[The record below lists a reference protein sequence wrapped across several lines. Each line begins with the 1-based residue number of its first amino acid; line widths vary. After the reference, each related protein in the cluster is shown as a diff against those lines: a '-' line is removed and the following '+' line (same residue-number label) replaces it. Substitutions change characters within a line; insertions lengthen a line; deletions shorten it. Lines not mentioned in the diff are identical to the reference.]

1 MNKAIV
7 LPSQRLVV
15 SGIPWGSVGGHSGN
29 ITPLNADAG
38 LRVLK
43 SDLLPLA
50 RALIEIYEGI
60 VEEEERRQARRMDEP
75 AKKALKGC

>member
-15 SGIPWGSVGGHSGN
+15 SGIPWGSVGGH
-29 ITPLNADAG
+29 ITHVNADTG
-38 LRVLK
+38 LCVHK

-60 VEEEERRQARRMDEP
+60 EAEKEEYRKRQVREAGEP
-75 AKKALKGC
+75 VKGT

>member
-15 SGIPWGSVGGHSGN
+15 SGISWGSVGGN
-29 ITPLNADAG
+29 ITHVNADTG
-38 LRVLK
+38 LRVHK
-43 SDLLPLA
+43 SDFLQLS

-60 VEEEERRQARRMDEP
+60 EAEKEEYRKRQVREAGEP
-75 AKKALKGC
+75 VKGT